1 MLSEYT
7 LKLPALTVST
17 ASSDASSLL
26 QEAQRNFGFVPNMFA
41 LMANSPGLLSTYA
54 HGYAQ
59 FRGDSGFCAVEQEV
73 IFLTISAANGCEY
86 CVSAHSM
93 VAQAISKVPATV
105 TAAIRAGNTP
115 ADAKLAALCG
125 FTRTLLNTR
134 GLPSRRE
141 VEAFLSAGYSERQVL
156 EIILAIALK
165 TISNYSNHLLHTPL
179 DAAFAAHAWSDPKAA
194 Q

>member
-7 LKLPALTVST
+7 LKLPTLTAST
-17 ASSDASSLL
+17 ASSSASKLL
-26 QEAQRNFGFVPNMFA
+26 QEAQSNFGFVPNMFA

-59 FRGDSGFCAVEQEV
+59 FRADSGFSAVEQEA
-73 IFLTISAANGCEY
+73 IFLTISVANGCEY

-93 VAQAISKVPATV
+93 VAHAVSKVPAAV
-105 TAAIRAGNTP
+105 TDSIRTDNTP

-125 FTRTLLNTR
+125 FTRTLLSTR
-134 GLPSRRE
+134 GLPSRDE
-141 VEAFLSAGYSERQVL
+141 VETFLGAGYNERQVL

-165 TISNYSNHLLHTPL
+165 TISNYSNHMFHTPL
-179 DAAFAAHAWSDPKAA
+179 DTAFAAHAWSDPKAA
-194 Q
+194 K